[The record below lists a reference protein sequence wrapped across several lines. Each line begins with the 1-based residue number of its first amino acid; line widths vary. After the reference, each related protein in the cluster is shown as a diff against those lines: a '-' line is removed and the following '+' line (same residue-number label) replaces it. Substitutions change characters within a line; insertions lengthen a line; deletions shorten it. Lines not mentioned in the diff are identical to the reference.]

1 MEKVMV
7 RLPHG
12 YFNGGV
18 TKLPTVSP
26 TIDAHIDCW
35 HILIGEQNGSLL
47 YNNRNER
54 RVDEKTAKRHR
65 KNPFNE
71 RKLQGGGY

>member
-47 YNNRNER
+47 YNNRNE
-54 RVDEKTAKRHR
+54 
-65 KNPFNE
+65 
-71 RKLQGGGY
+71 